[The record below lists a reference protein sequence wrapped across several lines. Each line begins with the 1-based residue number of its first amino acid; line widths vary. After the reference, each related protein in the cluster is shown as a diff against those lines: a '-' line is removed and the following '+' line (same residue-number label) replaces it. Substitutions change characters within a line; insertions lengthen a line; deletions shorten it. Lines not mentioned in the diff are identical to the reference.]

1 MTASIFQISR
11 SNGGVPKEAVPEVM
25 IRTAGLEGDWQLNR
39 VHHGGPDRAVCLFPL
54 ELIQQLQSEGHPLV
68 AGSVGEN
75 ITTVGLNWTLVT
87 PGTQLLLGDRVLL
100 EVVSY
105 TVPCRTI
112 QGAFADHKFGR
123 ISQKTHPGSS
133 RVYARVLAEGV
144 VRVGDPVVMV

>member
-1 MTASIFQISR
+1 MTATIFQLSR
-11 SNGGVPKEAVPEVM
+11 SNGGVPKLAVPEVM

-39 VHHGGPDRAVCLFPL
+39 VHHGGPDRAVCLFPI
-54 ELIQQLQSEGHPLV
+54 ETIQTLQAEGHPIV
-68 AGSVGEN
+68 PGSVGEN
-75 ITTVGLNWTLVT
+75 ITTVGLHWELVV

-100 EVVSY
+100 EIVSF

-112 QGAFADHKFGR
+112 QRAFADGKFGR

-144 VRVGDPVVMV
+144 VRVGDPVVLV